1 VRVKSREPQFGMV
14 DRALGIGVFLCDD
27 LYMSNAGVMRTTYCG
42 VRGKRTMK
50 EASCHKFP

>member
-1 VRVKSREPQFGMV
+1 MRVKSREPQFGMV